1 MAPIKRKSTARKSTA
16 RKSTAK
22 KSTARK
28 APGCAKSNM
37 GAWNTGYSTGKR
49 HGRQGH

>member
-1 MAPIKRKSTARKSTA
+1 MAPIK

-28 APGCAKSNM
+28 STAKKAPGCAKSNVH
-37 GAWNTGYSTGKR
+37 AFETGYKAGKR

>member
-1 MAPIKRKSTARKSTA
+1 MPAKKCTTKKSTAK
-16 RKSTAK
+16 KSTAK

-28 APGCAKSNM
+28 GTERAKSN
-37 GAWNTGYSTGKR
+37 ASAFELGYNAGLR